1 MFKDFK
7 DIKPK
12 QLLPG
17 FKARFIHTNT
27 QTLSLVEVE
36 EGASLPTHSH
46 FHEQIS
52 NVIDGEFEL
61 TIDGVSK
68 VCRKGDIAIIGSN
81 VDHSGKA
88 ITNCTILDIFTPVRE
103 DYK

>member
-7 DIKPK
+7 SIQPK
-12 QLLPG
+12 QIIPG
-17 FKARFIHTNT
+17 FTARFIHTDS

-36 EGASLPTHSH
+36 EGAYLPTHTH

-52 NVIDGEFEL
+52 QVLDGEFEL

-68 VCRKGDIAIIGSN
+68 VCQSGDIAIIRSN
-81 VDHSGKA
+81 VGHSCKA
-88 ITNCTILDIFTPVRE
+88 LTACTILDIFYPVRE